1 MKQLTIEAK
10 TKNLCFVQNFI
21 KSELEAV
28 DCPKDTIFEVDFAVS
43 EIFCNIAKYAYCH
56 AEQESHN
63 ALNNQQKSNACD
75 FTCDVLIR
83 ICVKDEVV
91 IVFEDKGIPFNP
103 LECKEPDIKSGLG
116 KRKIGG
122 LGIYTSKKMLDNK
135 LRYRYEE
142 GKNILTIRAQI
153 ENKQEMRCHD
163 E

>member
-43 EIFCNIAKYAYCH
+43 EIFCNIAKYAYCR
-56 AEQESHN
+56 AENSNHS
-63 ALNNQQKSNACD
+63 ALK
-75 FTCDVLIR
+75 CDVLIK
-83 ICVKDEVV
+83 ICVKDEIV